1 MSSVSKI
8 GIGAAVII
16 VAFILQIGLIGVDR
30 NSSPGS
36 TAVDFAKAYYSLD
49 ADMADMLCA
58 EMLENE
64 DTDIVND
71 YINRVA
77 DEARAEGFKPSWKK
91 MTLSHLELET
101 TMVDENT
108 AEIRITGNSM
118 RSPNPVFGAVSK
130 IFFLGETFDVD
141 ETLTVVK
148 EDDGWKVCG
157 QPLSLT
163 EG

>member
-1 MSSVSKI
+1 MSRGSKI

-30 NSSPGS
+30 DSSPGA
-36 TAVDFAKAYYSLD
+36 TAVDFVKAYYSLD
-49 ADMADMLCA
+49 TGMADLLCA
-58 EMLENE
+58 EVLENE
-64 DTDIVND
+64 DTDVVND

-77 DEARAEGFKPSWKK
+77 DEARADGFAPSWSK
-91 MTLSHLELET
+91 MALSHLELET

-108 AEIRITGNSM
+108 AVIHITGNRM
-118 RSPNPVFGAVSK
+118 RAPNPVFGVVSK
-130 IFFLGETFDVD
+130 IFCLGETYKVD

-148 EDDGWKVCG
+148 ENDSWKVCG
-157 QPLSLT
+157 QPFSLT